1 MDVSDGSGGADRK
14 PEIGQNLRGG
24 FFAAM
29 PRSRIWDLTVQIKEM
44 GLKGTIY
51 EKRV

>member
-1 MDVSDGSGGADRK
+1 MDVSDGSGGTDLK
-14 PEIGQNLRGG
+14 PEIGQNLKVS

-44 GLKGTIY
+44 GLKGGNI
-51 EKRV
+51 

>member
-24 FFAAM
+24 FLRQCRAA
-29 PRSRIWDLTVQIKEM
+29 DLIAQIKEM
-44 GLKGTIY
+44 GLKGAIY